1 MSKQSKQER
10 ARKYADGARETVRLA
25 DLAADEVKLDLKAIR
40 SSVEAV
46 HDRLDNLAGW
56 NKAAVAEAEE
66 IKAILIEQAAREVSM
81 VKQLVELE
89 ARVEGAKSTL
99 KQTAE
104 KIGMVMAEVESET
117 AEAVAS

>member
-1 MSKQSKQER
+1 MEDAMSKQSKQER

-66 IKAILIEQAAREVSM
+66 IKDAAEEKVKEAQSEFKDAKDEALRKRAREGYYEV
-81 VKQLVELE
+81 
-89 ARVEGAKSTL
+89 AK
-99 KQTAE
+99 
-104 KIGMVMAEVESET
+104 
-117 AEAVAS
+117 